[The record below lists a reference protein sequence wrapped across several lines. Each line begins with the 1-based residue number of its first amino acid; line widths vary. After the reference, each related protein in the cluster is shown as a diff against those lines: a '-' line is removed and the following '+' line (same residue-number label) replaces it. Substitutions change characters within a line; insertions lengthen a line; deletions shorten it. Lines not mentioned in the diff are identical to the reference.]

1 MLDVVKIWRRKLLK
15 KGRLKYL
22 GGDALS
28 SLIASARTG
37 VPHVDFAHA
46 ATPKAFRQPKGSYGI
61 GTHFRCL
68 IAET

>member
-1 MLDVVKIWRRKLLK
+1 MAAQIAE
-15 KGRLKYL
+15 KGAAKVS